1 MAEIQSPL
9 PGVFYRRP
17 SPDKD
22 PFVPDGERVEA
33 GQVIGLIEVMK
44 QFSEVQAE
52 SAGTLEGFRIDD
64 GDMVHPGD
72 VIAVVAE
79 S

>member
-22 PFVPDGERVEA
+22 PFVQDGDQVEA

-44 QFSEVQAE
+44 QFSEVQTD
-52 SAGTLEGFRIDD
+52 SAGTLQGFQLQD

>member
-22 PFVPDGERVEA
+22 PFVQDGDRVEA

-44 QFSEVQAE
+44 QFSEVQTD
-52 SAGTLEGFRIDD
+52 SAGTLQDFRLQD

-72 VIAVVAE
+72 VIAVVTE

>member
-17 SPDKD
+17 SPGKD
-22 PFVPDGERVEA
+22 PFVQDGDHVEA

-44 QFSEVQAE
+44 QFSEVQTD
-52 SAGTLEGFRIDD
+52 SAGTLQGFRLQD

>member
-9 PGVFYRRP
+9 PGVFYRSP

-22 PFVPDGERVEA
+22 PFVQDGDQVEA

-44 QFSEVQAE
+44 QFSEVQTE
-52 SAGTLEGFRIDD
+52 TAGTLRGFRIQD

>member
-22 PFVPDGERVEA
+22 PFVRDGDQVEA

-44 QFSEVQAE
+44 QFSEVQTD
-52 SAGTLEGFRIDD
+52 SAGTLQGFRLQD

>member
-17 SPDKD
+17 APGKD
-22 PFVPDGERVEA
+22 PFVQDGDRVEA

-44 QFSEVQAE
+44 QFSEVQTDA
-52 SAGTLEGFRIDD
+52 AGTLEGFRLED

-72 VIAVVAE
+72 VIAVVTE

>member
-17 SPDKD
+17 SPGKD
-22 PFVPDGERVEA
+22 PFVQDGDRVEA

-44 QFSEVQAE
+44 QFSEVQAD
-52 SAGTLEGFRIDD
+52 SAGTVQGFRLQD

-72 VIAVVAE
+72 VIAVVTE